1 MPVESRAASR
11 STGPEPA
18 APGRCWPDLTV
29 RPYGQGVSAGPVVP
43 GGTAPRRDSR
53 RADIL
58 DAFTRAVAERGYD
71 GTNFGDLAAALG
83 ISKGTIVHHFGT
95 KDAMLRELHE
105 GYMRRRLTEVRLVW
119 ERLPAPAER
128 LAAFVHLGV
137 RYQVVDRWAS
147 VAFQREVLRFAAEP
161 GMEMLQALRHDYREL
176 VEHVLAEGTAAGV
189 FRPGDDR
196 LRTLQLFGSVHWMW
210 TWFVPDGPR
219 PVAEVAASFVETFLA
234 GVLVEPS
241 AAAALADPE
250 GPVARAVTVAL
261 DAGRSGVLDGDRD
274 HTAS

>member
-1 MPVESRAASR
+1 MSLAAV
-11 STGPEPA
+11 GPD
-18 APGRCWPDLTV
+18 G
-29 RPYGQGVSAGPVVP
+29 AG
-43 GGTAPRRDSR
+43 PRRDSR
-53 RADIL
+53 RAEIL

-71 GTNFGDLAAALG
+71 GTNFGDLAAELG

-105 GYMRRRLTEVRLVW
+105 GYMRRRLAEVGAVW
-119 ERLPAPAER
+119 ERLEAPAER

-137 RYQVVDRWAS
+137 RYQVVDRVAT

-161 GMEMLQALRHDYREL
+161 GMETSQALRHEYREL
-176 VEHVLAEGTAAGV
+176 VERALADGTAAGI
-189 FRPGDDR
+189 FRRGDDR

-210 TWFVPDGPR
+210 TWFAPTGPR

-241 AAAALADPE
+241 AAAALADPA
-250 GPVARAVTVAL
+250 GAVARVVVDVLA
-261 DAGRSGVLDGDRD
+261 AGAPA
-274 HTAS
+274 HP

>member
-1 MPVESRAASR
+1 MSLAPV
-11 STGPEPA
+11 GPD
-18 APGRCWPDLTV
+18 G
-29 RPYGQGVSAGPVVP
+29 AG
-43 GGTAPRRDSR
+43 PRRDSR
-53 RADIL
+53 RAEIL

-71 GTNFGDLAAALG
+71 GTNFGDLAAELG

-105 GYMRRRLTEVRLVW
+105 GYMRRRLAEVGAVW
-119 ERLPAPAER
+119 ERLGGPAER

-137 RYQVVDRWAS
+137 RYQVVDRVAT

-161 GMEMLQALRHDYREL
+161 GMETSQALRHEYRAL
-176 VEHVLAEGTAAGV
+176 VERVLADGTTAGI

-210 TWFVPDGPR
+210 TWFAPSGPR

-241 AAAALADPE
+241 EAAALADPA
-250 GPVARAVTVAL
+250 GAVARVVA
-261 DAGRSGVLDGDRD
+261 DVLAARAPA
-274 HTAS
+274 HP